1 MSAGREVG
9 GLNLSLWGSVVPHS
23 GSKVLFASENTAMS
37 ISTFFW
43 GWGEGSEQGLDI
55 EGEFEIRIVFLENE
69 GAQFFWGTYVRAH
82 VLSGRLWGAGA
93 LLWGCEGLPAL
104 ARQLSGTAGKE
115 GSPKALC
122 AVFADRNVS
131 EPAFSKLSLLI
142 V

>member
-1 MSAGREVG
+1 MRGD
-9 GLNLSLWGSVVPHS
+9 
-23 GSKVLFASENTAMS
+23 
-37 ISTFFW
+37 
-43 GWGEGSEQGLDI
+43 EQGLDI

-82 VLSGRLWGAGA
+82 VLFGRLWGAGA
-93 LLWGCEGLPAL
+93 LLWGGEGLPAL

-122 AVFADRNVS
+122 AVFADTNGS